1 MRSLILSLLLVLTS
15 STVNSQEK
23 EGVTITVTVENVQNN
38 KGIVAFA
45 LHTKETFMK
54 GNGIANA
61 SSKVEGDKV
70 QVTFNNVSPGEYA
83 IMVLH
88 DENEN
93 NRMDYHDN
101 GMPKESYG
109 MSNNVMSFGPPQY
122 EDAKFLVSNEDLE
135 MSIRF

>member
-1 MRSLILSLLLVLTS
+1 MN
-15 STVNSQEK
+15 VNSQEK
-23 EGVTITVTVENVQNN
+23 EGVTLTVTVENVQNN

-54 GNGIANA
+54 GIGVANA

-101 GMPKESYG
+101 GKPKESYG

-135 MSIRF
+135 LSIRF